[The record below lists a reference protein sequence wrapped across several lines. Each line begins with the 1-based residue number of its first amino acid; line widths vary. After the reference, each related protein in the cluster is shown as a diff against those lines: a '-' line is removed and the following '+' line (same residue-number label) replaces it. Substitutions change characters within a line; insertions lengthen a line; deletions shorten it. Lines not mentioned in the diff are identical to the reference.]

1 MVWEFKMPFELNSM
15 ENLDFRIQRLVLMF
29 TKKNENNNQYKVDII
44 QLYQISIYKQE
55 VNRETLCHNP
65 FLGHSQIHFL
75 FFQKKKR
82 YGAVLNGNVHI
93 LLPSETGEKKIFENF
108 SRYSSPLSFPSHLH
122 KTHTY
127 KSMPP

>member
-75 FFQKKKR
+75 FFQKKK
-82 YGAVLNGNVHI
+82 
-93 LLPSETGEKKIFENF
+93 KIWCRFK
-108 SRYSSPLSFPSHLH
+108 RQCAYSSPLRDRGEEDF
-122 KTHTY
+122 
-127 KSMPP
+127 